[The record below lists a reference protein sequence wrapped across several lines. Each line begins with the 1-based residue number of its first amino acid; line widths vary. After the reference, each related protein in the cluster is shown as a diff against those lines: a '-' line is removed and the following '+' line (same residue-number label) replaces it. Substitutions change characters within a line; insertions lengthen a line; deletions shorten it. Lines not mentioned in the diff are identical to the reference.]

1 MNKTIR
7 IEGGFEDCYTLKDI
21 VYLAEELCNK
31 YGNAEVC
38 LTSQGTENHVFTYLT
53 YEENNVP

>member
-7 IEGGFEDCYTLKDI
+7 IEGGFEYCYTLKDV

-38 LTSQGTENHVFTYLT
+38 LTPQGTEDRVFTYIT
-53 YEENNVP
+53 YEENNVS